1 MQFHSLVNHQF
12 VWHLAGQIVSQT
24 DRQRLSH
31 LMILCWQVEKFEP
44 WSGCAGS
51 SPTIWRVAE
60 IIRFAVS
67 SSLLLLLMLLL
78 LSADTGRSL
87 EVLAAIDPL
96 FSHGNFTAGTRGD
109 AAPINTPL
117 LIDGT
122 CASYKGHSTLN
133 QYLHHGTC
141 DGQRSLDESYGRSGL
156 YPAGE
161 DPGDGPFALTRKT
174 PYPHGS
180 FRAGTL
186 TAPARPSTSGCGQA
200 LRRQSKQHICKNEYC
215 MSVGLS
221 QCSSTRSPF
230 LHNTNLHPTRTPTI
244 YTTLV

>member
-1 MQFHSLVNHQF
+1 MNHTSKSTEREAAGETYKCF
-12 VWHLAGQIVSQT
+12 SMPRFSAASCAHGTNMSCKMHTGGVDGTTLAQ
-24 DRQRLSH
+24 
-31 LMILCWQVEKFEP
+31 
-44 WSGCAGS
+44 A
-51 SPTIWRVAE
+51 
-60 IIRFAVS
+60 
-67 SSLLLLLMLLL
+67 
-78 LSADTGRSL
+78 
-87 EVLAAIDPL
+87 
-96 FSHGNFTAGTRGD
+96 
-109 AAPINTPL
+109 PL

-180 FRAGTL
+180 FRAGTV